1 MDDAALE
8 TARHAFDF
16 WLGEWE
22 VSNPEGRVL
31 GTNRITPLFGGL
43 VIREEW
49 TGVRGVQGT
58 SLNCYAADREA
69 WHQTWMDSTGD
80 LLLLDGGLRDG
91 SMVMEG
97 TADETG
103 HRITWTPMPETGG
116 LRQHWETREH
126 GAQWQTAFDG
136 RYRRIR

>member
-1 MDDAALE
+1 
-8 TARHAFDF
+8 
-16 WLGEWE
+16 
-22 VSNPEGRVL
+22 
-31 GTNRITPLFGGL
+31 
-43 VIREEW
+43 
-49 TGVRGVQGT
+49 
-58 SLNCYAADREA
+58 
-69 WHQTWMDSTGD
+69 
-80 LLLLDGGLRDG
+80 
-91 SMVMEG
+91 MVMEG